1 MKVKTL
7 NASDMKSTEI
17 RRESLRMA
25 IDVTSSVIASSPTFD
40 IDLIDDVLKIAQEY
54 ENYIQGNY
62 E

>member
-1 MKVKTL
+1 MKIL
-7 NASDMKSTEI
+7 SASDMKSTEI

-25 IDVTSSVIASSPTFD
+25 VDLTSSVIASSPTFD

-54 ENYIQGNY
+54 EKYLQGNY